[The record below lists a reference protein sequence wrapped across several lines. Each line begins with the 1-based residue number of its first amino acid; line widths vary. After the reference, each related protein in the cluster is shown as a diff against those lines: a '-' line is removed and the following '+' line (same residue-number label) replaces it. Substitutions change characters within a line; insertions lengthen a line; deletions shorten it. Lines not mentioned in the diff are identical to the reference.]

1 MLNENSP
8 AKWRVF
14 GASVCGASH
23 TQAGTDNQDAIG
35 WWPETGEGPPLVIC
49 VSDGHGSPKSFRSD
63 IGARLAVSVANE
75 TLVAQLGEPAGVQC
89 LEGSSLHELARALV
103 SRWTE
108 AVWDDLNK
116 RPFTDAELARLSERP
131 NGQEILLVYGATLLA
146 VTITDSCIVYLQLGD
161 GDILSVSK
169 AGRVIRPLPDD
180 DRLLGNETTSLCM
193 PNADREFRVGLL
205 SSREELPSLILLTTD
220 GYSNSYRSESDFLKV
235 GSDIFEMIRN
245 SGAEYVSNNL
255 QSWLEEVSQRGS
267 GDDVTAVIA
276 YCVGLA

>member
-116 RPFTDAELARLSERP
+116 RPFTDAELARRLVQPSHRREDY
-131 NGQEILLVYGATLLA
+131 GWLFLLDVLTR
-146 VTITDSCIVYLQLGD
+146 
-161 GDILSVSK
+161 
-169 AGRVIRPLPDD
+169 AGH
-180 DRLLGNETTSLCM
+180 T
-193 PNADREFRVGLL
+193 VGLEVGEPGL
-205 SSREELPSLILLTTD
+205 EQLPL
-220 GYSNSYRSESDFLKV
+220 V
-235 GSDIFEMIRN
+235 GADPGRMRH
-245 SGAEYVSNNL
+245 GAGK
-255 QSWLEEVSQRGS
+255 QGWLR
-267 GDDVTAVIA
+267 I
-276 YCVGLA
+276 